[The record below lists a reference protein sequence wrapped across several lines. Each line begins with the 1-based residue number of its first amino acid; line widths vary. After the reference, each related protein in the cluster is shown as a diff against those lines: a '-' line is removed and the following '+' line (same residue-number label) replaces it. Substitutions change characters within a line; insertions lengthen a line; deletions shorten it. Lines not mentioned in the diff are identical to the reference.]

1 VAGAVGRGP
10 PSAWCR
16 AAAAGRPWAVSA
28 RDPVEWVPGR
38 EALARGA
45 AHLRAGGEAGAL
57 RPVGAAARR
66 AAAVH
71 PADAV
76 AHPAD
81 AVARPAVPAGEAVP
95 PAGEAV
101 PPADEAVPPAD
112 EAVPP
117 AAAAVRRPGPL
128 VRPAAAAG
136 RPVGAVVRPVGAVVS
151 AAAAGCAWQSC
162 RSVMAQDTTPPQ
174 IPAMLIDVHAHFYHD
189 RTLRAD
195 WRERNASRLRAGER
209 IGITTHVAS
218 ILGSFGRT
226 SPTYFPSPADLEYGN
241 NALIGLEHTHPDRI
255 RGYVTVNPNYA
266 THARVEIQRGLAAG
280 MIGIKL
286 AASRRASDPLLDP
299 ICELARERGVP
310 VLHHVWQHRRRDWPG
325 QEASD
330 AVELCALAARH
341 PDVRFILAHIG
352 GGGDWQHSLAALA
365 RIPNVA
371 VDLSGSG
378 VDGGMLESCLAA
390 VGVERLVWGTD
401 LTMDTGWAK
410 LRYLE
415 RLLAPKE
422 LELVRWKN
430 AARLF
435 PHGVFPS
442 D

>member
-1 VAGAVGRGP
+1 
-10 PSAWCR
+10 
-16 AAAAGRPWAVSA
+16 
-28 RDPVEWVPGR
+28 
-38 EALARGA
+38 
-45 AHLRAGGEAGAL
+45 
-57 RPVGAAARR
+57 
-66 AAAVH
+66 
-71 PADAV
+71 
-76 AHPAD
+76 
-81 AVARPAVPAGEAVP
+81 
-95 PAGEAV
+95 
-101 PPADEAVPPAD
+101 
-112 EAVPP
+112 
-117 AAAAVRRPGPL
+117 
-128 VRPAAAAG
+128 
-136 RPVGAVVRPVGAVVS
+136 
-151 AAAAGCAWQSC
+151 
-162 RSVMAQDTTPPQ
+162 
-174 IPAMLIDVHAHFYHD
+174 MLIDVHAHFYHD
-189 RTLRAD
+189 HTPRAD
-195 WRERNASRLRAGER
+195 WRERNSSRLRAGER

-241 NALIGLEHTHPDRI
+241 NALLALEHAYPDRI

-266 THARVEIQRGLAAG
+266 KHARAEILRGLAAG

-299 ICELARERGVP
+299 ICELAGERGVP

-365 RIPNVA
+365 RVPNVA

-415 RLLAPKE
+415 RLLGPKE
-422 LELVRWKN
+422 LELVKWRN

-435 PHGVFPS
+435 PQGVFPS